1 MNKILPEK
9 PLLPGD
15 VYAPVLPRWLTI
27 SIQLFSLCF
36 AIAITWFS
44 YLDWTNMPL
53 FFKVLA
59 LLLLAS
65 FIFGTFH
72 PKGWQRLSIDPFFFA
87 NVEGIFFPFTRTSY
101 SYDKGVNVNSWLF
114 VPWQNI
120 SHLRSEKHDTDGDGK
135 SFCAVFDIKATDE
148 ELRDFFISHKWID
161 KITGNTSIVFYRNNP
176 PSPSKVVAR
185 LQVIQNQ
192 YNSSFSNLID

>member
-9 PLLPGD
+9 PLLSGD
-15 VYAPVLPRWLTI
+15 VYGPFIPRWLTI
-27 SIQLFSLCF
+27 FLQLFSLCF
-36 AIAITWFS
+36 AVATTWFS
-44 YLDWTNMPL
+44 YHDWTSMSL
-53 FFKVLA
+53 FFKVI
-59 LLLLAS
+59 AS
-65 FIFGTFH
+65 VLVAFFIFGTFH
-72 PKGWQRLSIDPFFFA
+72 SKGWQSLSKYPFFLA

-120 SHLRSEKHDTDGDGK
+120 SHLRTEKHDTDGDGK
-135 SFCAVFDIKATDE
+135 LLCAVFDIKATDE

-185 LQVIQNQ
+185 LQEIQNQ
-192 YNSSFSNLID
+192 YNSSFSNLTD